1 MSGVIVGGLVTTRAG
16 GYNAREAQKLQCI
29 LGACA
34 VACAVPIPFFT
45 EFAVPA
51 VLFWLVL
58 FFGGAV
64 LPPVTGIM
72 LNSVNE
78 LHRTSANAVANL
90 AYNLLGYLPAPSFY
104 GMVAAMANGEL
115 GADDATGGDKQ
126 AAGRPPACVAQHNC
140 TRLPMTLLLSTTL
153 VSISFLLWAIKLK
166 LEKDDRIES
175 FT

>member
-1 MSGVIVGGLVTTRAG
+1 M
-16 GYNAREAQKLQCI
+16 
-29 LGACA
+29 
-34 VACAVPIPFFT
+34 ACAVPIPFFD
-45 EFAVPA
+45 EFMIPGA
-51 VLFWLVL
+51 LFWLVL

-78 LHRTSANAVANL
+78 LQRTSANAVANL

-104 GMVAAMANGEL
+104 GMVAAMAGGEL
-115 GADDATGGDKQ
+115 GRAEEAAAK
-126 AAGRPPACVAQHNC
+126 AAGRPPACAARRDC

-153 VSISFLLWAIKLK
+153 ISIGFLLWAIRLK